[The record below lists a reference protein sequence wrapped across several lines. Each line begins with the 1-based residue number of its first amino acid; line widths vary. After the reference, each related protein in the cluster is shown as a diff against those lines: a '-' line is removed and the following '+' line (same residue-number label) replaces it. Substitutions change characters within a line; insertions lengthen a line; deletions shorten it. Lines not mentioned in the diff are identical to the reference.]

1 MAEKL
6 LITSPTVSLRKAH
19 SPIWLQ
25 RMPKDMQ
32 NYMLIYGYIA
42 FYAGNTCV
50 RVRELYH
57 FRRVS
62 NKLFLPSFQSKWL
75 KFVLLRD
82 E

>member
-1 MAEKL
+1 
-6 LITSPTVSLRKAH
+6 
-19 SPIWLQ
+19 
-25 RMPKDMQ
+25 MPKDMQ

-42 FYAGNTCV
+42 FYPGNTCV
-50 RVRELYH
+50 HVRELHH

-62 NKLFLPSFQSKWL
+62 NKLFLPSLQSKRL